1 MAVQLSSSHR
11 LSSAQVE
18 QYARDGFTGPVP
30 VLTSDEVRSF
40 RGELEAY
47 ERAAGKAIGFP
58 EKSKPYLLFG
68 WADAIVHHPKVL
80 DAVEDLIGPDIL
92 VYHTTLWT
100 KEAQAAVFTL
110 WHQDDAYFFL
120 DPPQQVTAW
129 VALSDASELAG
140 CMRMI
145 AGSHREGLV
154 EHTEKPGG
162 GNIIRRGRAIHD
174 RFTDSDGT
182 LVPLRPGEMSLH
194 NTYTIHSSGANNS
207 DDRRIGL
214 GISYVPAHVRPKGGP
229 RSSALLVRG
238 TDRYGHFHAETRL
251 ETPLSAEARA
261 AHKRAY
267 DFYMKSAQI
276 PEGSA

>member
-1 MAVQLSSSHR
+1 MATR
-11 LSSAQVE
+11 LSSIQTE

-30 VLTSDEVRSF
+30 VLTADEARSF

-47 ERAAGKAIGFP
+47 ERATGKAIAFP

-68 WADAIVHHPKVL
+68 WADAMVHHPKVL

-100 KEAQAAVFTL
+100 KEAHAPVFTL

-120 DPPQQVTAW
+120 DPPEQVTAW
-129 VALSDASELAG
+129 VALSEASELAG

-145 AGSHREGLV
+145 AGSHREGFI
-154 EHTEKPGG
+154 EHTDSPGA

-174 RFTDSDGT
+174 RFTDGDGT
-182 LVPLRPGEMSLH
+182 AVPLRAGEMSLH
-194 NTYTIHSSGANNS
+194 NTYTIHSSGPNNS

-214 GISYVPAHVRPKGGP
+214 GISYVPTRVRPKTEA

-251 ETPLSAEARA
+251 QAPLSADARS

-267 DFYMKSAQI
+267 DFYMQSARI
-276 PEGSA
+276 PEGAA